1 MFVKICGVTDAHDF
15 QMITAAGADAI
26 GLNFVPHSKRHLT
39 IADAKQLIRSQS
51 GRRTSHQDAGK
62 GRREKHAE
70 LWGVFA
76 QAELEYVHQVVDE
89 VGLDV
94 VQLHGGESAEFVRL
108 VRQLGVR
115 VVRVQPVDPA
125 NSAAPLYPADLL
137 DAEKFV
143 MLDTAVNGR
152 AGGTGQTFDWRRLDT
167 KPLPGGRKLILAGG
181 LTPDNVARA
190 VAEAKP
196 WGVDVA
202 GGVCL
207 PDNPRRKSSALVK
220 AFIAHA
226 RGHTRET
233 EA

>member
-1 MFVKICGVTDAHDF
+1 MFVKICGVTDAQDF
-15 QMITAAGADAI
+15 QMVTAAGADAI
-26 GLNFVPHSKRHLT
+26 GLNFVPHSKRHITLD
-39 IADAKQLIRSQS
+39 DAKQLIRNQS
-51 GRRTSHQDAGK
+51 GRRRPADKAGK
-62 GRREKHAE
+62 GREKNAE

-76 QAELEYVHQVVDE
+76 RAELEYVHQIIDE

-115 VVRVQPVDPA
+115 VVRAHAVAVEQPD
-125 NSAAPLYPADLL
+125 APLYPADLL

-143 MLDTAVNGR
+143 MLDTAVNGQ
-152 AGGTGQTFDWRRLDT
+152 AGGTGRTFDWSRLGA

-181 LTPDNVARA
+181 LTPDNVAA
-190 VAEAKP
+190 AIAATKP

-207 PDNPRRKSSALVK
+207 PGNPRRKSSTLVH
-220 AFIAHA
+220 AFIARAH
-226 RGHTRET
+226 GRE
-233 EA
+233 A